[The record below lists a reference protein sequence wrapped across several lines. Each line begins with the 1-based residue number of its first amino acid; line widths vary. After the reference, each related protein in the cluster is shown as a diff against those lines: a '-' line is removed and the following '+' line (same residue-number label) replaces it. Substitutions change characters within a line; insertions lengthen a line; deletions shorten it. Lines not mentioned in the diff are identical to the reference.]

1 MKGNNK
7 MEKTP
12 KMNIRLL
19 TPTVFLAAILA
30 TSLYGKPKGNEWKP
44 SQLIKPEELVKIL
57 SGKSP
62 NKPLVLQVGFEVL
75 YRGGHIDKAIYAGP
89 AFSAD
94 GIAALKE
101 AVKNIPKNK
110 PIVLYCGCCPWNEC
124 PNIHPAF
131 ETMAKLGFK
140 NVKVL
145 YLPSSFRDDWI
156 EKGYP
161 SETVKQAIQK

>member
-1 MKGNNK
+1 ML
-7 MEKTP
+7 
-12 KMNIRLL
+12 IRLL
-19 TPTVFLAAILA
+19 TQTVILTIILA
-30 TSLYGKPKGNEWKP
+30 TTLYGEPKGNKWK
-44 SQLIKPEELVKIL
+44 SSELIKPEELVKVI
-57 SGKSP
+57 SGKTK

-75 YRGGHIDKAIYAGP
+75 YGGGHIRNSIYAGP
-89 AFSAD
+89 AFTPD

-124 PNIHPAF
+124 PNVYPAF

-145 YLPSSFRDDWI
+145 YIPSSFRDDWM
-156 EKGYP
+156 KRGYP
-161 SETVKQAIQK
+161 TETAKPAIQK